1 MHLRDLQLIYDTL
14 VYMYTCMYGMYV
26 DIFNIIV
33 YIFAKT
39 YNIKMNLIINLYN
52 CCFFFAI
59 FINTLVWCVSVLLTV

>member
-52 CCFFFAI
+52 CCFFFCN
-59 FINTLVWCVSVLLTV
+59 FYQYSSVVC